1 MTQIFLNALPIFLLI
16 FCRVTAFFV
25 ISPIFSYSSVPTIFK
40 IALGFF
46 ISLITFTVLGD
57 IQPVIAVDG
66 LYVIAIMRE
75 VLIGLM
81 LGYIVYVFF
90 AAVHTSGGII
100 DLQMGFAMANVL
112 DPQTGATVAITGNFK
127 YMILMLV
134 FLMMNGHHLLITGL
148 MESFKFLP
156 LDNNWYSKMADGS
169 LIQLVIEAFTKSLV
183 LGLQIATPV
192 MVAIFITDIGLGF
205 LAKTAPQ
212 FNVFVIG
219 FAIKIAVGLLIMF
232 IILPRMGNVFNS
244 LFSIM
249 FDYVER
255 FFGMMSN
262 AN

>member
-1 MTQIFLNALPIFLLI
+1 MTQIWLNALPIFLLI

-57 IQPVIAVDG
+57 IQPVIEVDG
-66 LYVIAIMRE
+66 LYILAIIRE

-81 LGYIVYVFF
+81 FGYLVYIFF
-90 AAVHTSGGII
+90 AVMHTTGGLI
-100 DLQMGFAMANVL
+100 DLQMGYAMANVF
-112 DPQTGATVAITGNFK
+112 DPQTGATVPLTGNFK
-127 YMILMLV
+127 LLIMMLV

-148 MESFKFLP
+148 MESFKYMP
-156 LDNNWYSKMADGS
+156 LDNDWYAKMADGS
-169 LIQLVIEAFTKSLV
+169 LIQFLIEAFIKTFV

-192 MVAIFITDIGLGF
+192 VIAIFITDLGLGF

-212 FNVFVIG
+212 FNVFAVG
-219 FAIKIAVGLLIMF
+219 FAIKIIVGLLILF
-232 IILPRMGNVFNS
+232 IILPRMGNVFDN
-244 LFSIM
+244 LFSIL

-255 FFGMMSN
+255 FFGIMSN